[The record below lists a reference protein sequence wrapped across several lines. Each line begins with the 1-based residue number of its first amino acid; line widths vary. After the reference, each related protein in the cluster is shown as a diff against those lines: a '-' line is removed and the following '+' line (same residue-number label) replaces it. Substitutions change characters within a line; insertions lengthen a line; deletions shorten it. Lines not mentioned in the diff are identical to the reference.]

1 MRLIIAGSRD
11 LTDPLYIDMMSAAIA
26 QHGWNPSR
34 VLSGRAKGID
44 TLGEIWARENDVE
57 VEPYPADWNLHG
69 KAAGP
74 IRNRQMAENAD
85 ALLLIRKRDSRG
97 SLSML
102 NEANRLGILVIDIV
116 V

>member
-1 MRLIIAGSRD
+1 MKLIIAGSRY
-11 LTDPLYIDMMSAAIA
+11 LTEPFYIDMIGAAIA
-26 QHGWNPSR
+26 EHGWKPSR

-44 TLGEIWARENDVE
+44 TLGEIWARENDIPVD
-57 VEPYPADWNLHG
+57 PFPADWSVHG

-74 IRNRQMAENAD
+74 IRNRQMAENAE
-85 ALLLIRKRDSRG
+85 ALLLIRRKDSRG

-102 NEANRLGILVIDIV
+102 NEARRLGLLVIDIV